1 MELRFDMRT
10 GVQSRARVYLAG
22 LFAFAIVASAC
33 SGSTPTAPKPEPTP
47 QKPNAP
53 PVITSLSVA
62 NPRVDADG
70 EVTVT
75 AVVEDAET
83 PVDQLSYQ
91 WSATPVNGEFTGQ
104 GREVRWRAPKA
115 QKTPD
120 TYTLS
125 LAVTEKYTSLGQ
137 PVENKVTKTVDI
149 RYNDSSNE
157 VMRISMRFLTE
168 LFPNFSVSA
177 QDAVQDFADS
187 CPGKASE
194 LSDVTNNRKSFQI
207 LSGTYTNVSVGLN
220 GTKTSADVSG
230 VCTFVDI
237 PKLPNDPNFG
247 RRESVSGICSLT
259 AVYEN
264 WRWYL
269 CSSGFKGLGTTPL
282 EQLRYRVPGRI
293 VQ

>member
-1 MELRFDMRT
+1 MGFSSDMRIA
-10 GVQSRARVYLAG
+10 VEQRAPVYLAG
-22 LFAFAIVASAC
+22 LFAMAIGASAC
-33 SGSTPTAPKPEPTP
+33 GGSTPTAPKPQPIPE
-47 QKPNAP
+47 KPNAP

-83 PVDQLSYQ
+83 AVDQLSYQ
-91 WSATPVNGEFTGQ
+91 WSALPVNGDFTGQ

-120 TYTLS
+120 SYTLS
-125 LAVTEKYTSLGQ
+125 LAVTEKYTALGQ
-137 PVENKVTKTVDI
+137 PAENKVTKTVDI
-149 RYNDSSNE
+149 HYNDSQSE
-157 VMRISMRFLTE
+157 VLRIGMRFLTE
-168 LFPNFSVSA
+168 LFPTYAVSP

-187 CPGKASE
+187 CPGKGFE
-194 LSDVTNNRKSFQI
+194 LSDVTNNRKNFHI
-207 LSGTYTNVSVGLN
+207 LSGSYTNVSVTLN
-220 GTKTSADVSG
+220 GAKTTADVSG
-230 VCTFVDI
+230 LCTFVDI
-237 PKLPNDPNFG
+237 PQQPSDPNFG
-247 RRESVSGICSLT
+247 RREAVSGICALT

-269 CSSGFKGLGTTPL
+269 CDSGFRGLGTTPL

-293 VQ
+293 LQ

>member
-1 MELRFDMRT
+1 MPSAVLRHVR
-10 GVQSRARVYLAG
+10 GYLIA
-22 LFAFAIVASAC
+22 LFAVATASAC
-33 SGSTPTAPKPEPTP
+33 GDSPTAPKPQPIPE
-47 QKPNAP
+47 KPNTA
-53 PVITSLSVA
+53 PVITSLTVA

-70 EVTVT
+70 EVAIT
-75 AVVEDAET
+75 AAVEDAET

-91 WSATPVNGEFTGQ
+91 WSATPANGEFTGQ
-104 GREVRWRAPKA
+104 GREVRWRAPRV

-120 TYTLS
+120 IYTLTVQVS
-125 LAVTEKYTSLGQ
+125 EKYTSAGQ
-137 PVENKVTKTVDI
+137 PAENKATKTVDI
-149 RYNDSSNE
+149 HYNDSPNE

-168 LFPNFSVSA
+168 LFPNFAVSA

-194 LSDVTNNRKSFQI
+194 LSDVANNRRNFHI

-220 GTKTSADVSG
+220 ANKTAADVSG
-230 VCTFVDI
+230 LCTFVDI
-237 PKLPNDPNFG
+237 PQNPSDPNFG

-269 CSSGFKGLGTTPL
+269 CSSSFRGLGTTPL
-282 EQLRYRVPGRI
+282 GQLRYRVPGRI
-293 VQ
+293 VP